1 MEVNEY
7 FRILKTF
14 PIFFF
19 VKNIQNQNGK
29 VVEEMLAG
37 FKLDDV
43 KAALNPCYFQNVL
56 PPFASSFSPFL
67 SHFVTWSREYCKW
80 LNRLR
85 RHIQIGRL
93 SVQTPWAFWQAW

>member
-56 PPFASSFSPFL
+56 PPFASSWKASRHSFL
-67 SHFVTWSREYCKW
+67 TLLLAVESIANGS
-80 LNRLR
+80 
-85 RHIQIGRL
+85 IG
-93 SVQTPWAFWQAW
+93 